1 MFWADPSV
9 LRFLWPWALWKAT
22 PDAVSLTFD
31 DGPDPEWTPRVLDI
45 LGREGVPASFFL
57 TGSKIGGCAGILR
70 RMTLEGHA
78 AGNHGFSHESMAF
91 RRSAWILDEIRRTD
105 EEIENTTGKHP
116 VLFRPPYGR
125 FDPRFRTWMRRTGH
139 TLVMWSLMPGD
150 FLEITP
156 EALTAAVRTRLS
168 AGALIVLHDGHKRSG
183 DMVQALPGILAAI
196 REAGLRVKP
205 LAEEPLTA
213 LYNIG
218 NPQTKPSDEA

>member
-1 MFWADPSV
+1 MVWADPSI
-9 LRFLWPWALWKAT
+9 LRFLFPWALWRTK

-45 LGREGVPASFFL
+45 LGREGAPASFFL
-57 TGSKIGGCAGILR
+57 TGRKIGACAGILR

-91 RRSAWILDEIRRTD
+91 RRSGWILDEIRRTD
-105 EEIENTTGKHP
+105 AAIENATGKRP
-116 VLFRPPYGR
+116 EFFRPPYGR

-150 FLEITP
+150 FMEITP
-156 EALTAAVRTRLS
+156 AALRAAVRTRLY
-168 AGALIVLHDGHKRSG
+168 AGALIVLHDGHDRSG
-183 DMVQALPGILAAI
+183 SMVHALPGILAAV

-205 LAEEPLTA
+205 LAAEPLTS
-213 LYNIG
+213 LLHTQ